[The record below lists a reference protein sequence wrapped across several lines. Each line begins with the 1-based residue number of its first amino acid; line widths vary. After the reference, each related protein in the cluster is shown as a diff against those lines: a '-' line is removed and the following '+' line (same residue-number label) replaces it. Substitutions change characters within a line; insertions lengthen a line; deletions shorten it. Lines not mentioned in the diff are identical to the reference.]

1 MVVLLSEDIY
11 DFDLD
16 VALQSIPEQRR
27 LYALRYQQERDRRLS
42 VKAYLLLCQGLREK
56 YGICEMPL
64 FNYTQ
69 NGKPLLQGYPNIHF
83 NISHCN
89 HAVICVIDNH
99 PIGVDIESIKEY
111 DAELLPHT
119 MNLEEQE
126 QIRHAANPAIEF
138 TRLWTMKEAVL
149 KLTGKGITNTLTQIL
164 CNNSCTITTRLSPSK
179 QYIYSI
185 CK

>member
-1 MVVLLSEDIY
+1 MIVLLSEEIY

-69 NGKPLLQGYPNIHF
+69 NGKPSLQGYSNIHF
-83 NISHCN
+83 NISHCSN
-89 HAVICVIDNH
+89 AVICAIDNQ
-99 PIGVDIESIKEY
+99 PIGVDIESIKEF
-111 DAELLPHT
+111 DPELLPHT
-119 MNLEEQE
+119 MNQNEQE
-126 QIRHAANPAIEF
+126 QIRESDNPAIEF
-138 TRLWTMKEAVL
+138 TRLWTMKEAIL
-149 KLTGKGITNTLTQIL
+149 KHSGIGITHALHQVLTTNTRP
-164 CNNSCTITTRLSPSK
+164 ITTHNSPSNK
-179 QYIYSI
+179 YIYSI
-185 CK
+185 CR